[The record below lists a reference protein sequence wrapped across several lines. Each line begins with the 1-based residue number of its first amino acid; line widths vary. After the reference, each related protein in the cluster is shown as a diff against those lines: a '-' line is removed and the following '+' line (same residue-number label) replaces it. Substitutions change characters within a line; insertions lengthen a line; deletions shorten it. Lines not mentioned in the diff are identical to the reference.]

1 MPDTRLQIVVITACA
16 MLMAACTTTSRDPY
30 ALQAVPPLDRYCLDA
45 QRVVTRTTV
54 PMDLVVHED
63 FESFVK
69 SKALIAGP
77 TIHQFSWY
85 AADGSIQGISC
96 KMKSA
101 DHLNLVFGAG
111 ADEAAGPDGY
121 CHEMNRQVYALLE
134 KQGANPNGVH
144 VVFDPSESLDTKEQ
158 AGMIGPTWLLPF
170 TLTRFAADGSL
181 HVASKGFTIDFT
193 DARYQKFPPSW
204 RGTHYCHLIAPA
216 YLQALLAGEAG
227 AGAMVGRAARV
238 KRNPL
243 VN

>member
-1 MPDTRLQIVVITACA
+1 MLIKPGLILAALIIVLLAGCATTA
-16 MLMAACTTTSRDPY
+16 TDPY
-30 ALQAVPPLDRYCLDA
+30 ALNAVPAADEYCLAA

-54 PMDLVVHED
+54 PMQLVVHKDYEA
-63 FESFVK
+63 FVK
-69 SKALIAGP
+69 SKALIEGP
-77 TIHQFSWY
+77 TIQQYNWY
-85 AADGSIQGISC
+85 DSGGALQGISC

-227 AGAMVGRAARV
+227 AGAVVGRAARV

-243 VN
+243 AN

>member
-1 MPDTRLQIVVITACA
+1 MKKMFSYLQLVFLTFGVILIAACA
-16 MLMAACTTTSRDPY
+16 TISRDPY

-101 DHLNLVFGAG
+101 DHLKLEFGA
-111 ADEAAGPDGY
+111 AAAGPDGY
-121 CHEMNRQVYALLE
+121 CQDMNRQVYSLLR
-134 KQGANPNGVH
+134 QQQPDAGA
-144 VVFDPSESLDTKEQ
+144 VVFDPSESLDSKAQ
-158 AGMIGPTWLLPF
+158 RNMIGPVWLLPF
-170 TLTRFAADGSL
+170 TMTSVDDSGTL
-181 HVASKGFTIDFT
+181 HVATKGFVIDFQ
-193 DARYQKFPPSW
+193 DPRYQKFPPSW
-204 RGTHYCHLIAPA
+204 RGTHYCHLIAPDYFA
-216 YLQALLAGEAG
+216 ALLAGEAS
-227 AGAMVGRAARV
+227 AGAVVGRAA
-238 KRNPL
+238 KQQRNPL
-243 VN
+243 QD